1 MGECAASAHG
11 SLAPKHMLHAA
22 KIHNLC
28 IVDLAGHR
36 RHHVRG
42 LEASLQYTPAVDAT
56 AANPDTD
63 VQYAPGT
70 SPAKWTA
77 TEPCS
82 LGVLHVQQHAAW
94 HMRSARNFNYH
105 CSNRLNP

>member
-11 SLAPKHMLHAA
+11 SLAPKHMRHAA
-22 KIHNLC
+22 KIHTLC

-36 RHHVRG
+36 RHHVCG
-42 LEASLQYTPAVDAT
+42 LEASLQHTPAVDAT

-63 VQYAPGT
+63 VQYAAGT

-82 LGVLHVQQHAAW
+82 LSLLSQSPSRGAA
-94 HMRSARNFNYH
+94 RSTACCMAYAK
-105 CSNRLNP
+105 CP